1 MFKLIPGKLPKLS
14 CVKAIGVA
22 TGELTRA
29 MYDVKLDMQSPTAPY
44 YDIYKVSEPEL
55 AAQRSFIL
63 VR

>member
-1 MFKLIPGKLPKLS
+1 MFKLIPGNLPKLS

-55 AAQRSFIL
+55 VARRSFFL
-63 VR
+63 ER